1 MRDPRHF
8 SPGSSAAQTP
18 EFEAVASLSDLP
30 EGAVVQRVRSSG
42 ETICLIRHRDQV
54 SAVSDI
60 CTHEHF
66 PISQGE
72 LLEDGTVQCAWH
84 GARFDC
90 RTGEVKQGP
99 ATAPLPVFAVRVE
112 GDAVLVGPRAE
123 RAGAKYQTS
132 TAKIE

>member
-8 SPGSSAAQTP
+8 SPASSAPQTP
-18 EFEAVASLSDLP
+18 EFEAVATLGDLS
-30 EGAVVQRVRSSG
+30 EGAVVRRVLSSG

-90 RTGEVKQGP
+90 RSGEVRQGP
-99 ATAPLPVFAVRVE
+99 ATTPLPVFEVRVE
-112 GDAVLVGPRAE
+112 GDAVMVGPRAE
-123 RAGAKYQTS
+123 RAGAKYQPS
-132 TAKIE
+132 AAKVG

>member
-1 MRDPRHF
+1 MRDPSRF
-8 SPGSSAAQTP
+8 SPAPSSAGTP
-18 EFEAVASLSDLP
+18 EFEAVASLSELP

-99 ATAPLPVFAVRVE
+99 ATAPLPVFTVRVE

-123 RAGAKYQTS
+123 RAGPKYETS
-132 TAKIE
+132 TAKVE